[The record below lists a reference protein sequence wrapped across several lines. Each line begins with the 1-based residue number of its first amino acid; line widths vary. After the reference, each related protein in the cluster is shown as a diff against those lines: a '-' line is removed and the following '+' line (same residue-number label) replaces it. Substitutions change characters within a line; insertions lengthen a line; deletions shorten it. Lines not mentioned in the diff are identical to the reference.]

1 MADLHCRI
9 RIPIPI
15 PIRTAN
21 QMAALYYAELFTLP
35 SQFQIQIPTVE
46 YRNGIVIGIGIAIC
60 IYEHLKITLEG
71 GGGVRS

>member
-9 RIPIPI
+9 LIPIPI

-35 SQFQIQIPTVE
+35 SQFQIQIPIIFS
-46 YRNGIVIGIGIAIC
+46 YRNGIVIGVGIAIC
-60 IYEHLKITLEG
+60 ICEHLKITL

>member
-1 MADLHCRI
+1 MADLHFRI

-35 SQFQIQIPTVE
+35 SQFQIQILTVE

-60 IYEHLKITLEG
+60 ICEHLKIT
-71 GGGVRS
+71 